1 MADFP
6 VFCSFAFLTLA
17 SFTEHKSPKQELA
30 KWGNQ
35 LEVKWQEKEAGRK
48 WSWGVGDWMGVEK
61 DFILFLHLVLS
72 FSQSK
77 LLFTLITITKIA
89 SEK

>member
-1 MADFP
+1 MTAFP
-6 VFCSFAFLTLA
+6 ILCSFAFLTLA
-17 SFTEHKSPKQELA
+17 PFTEHKFPKQLV

-61 DFILFLHLVLS
+61 DFILFLYLVLS

-77 LLFTLITITKIA
+77 LLFTQIA
-89 SEK
+89 IIIIAT